1 LAGFLRRWLPADPH
15 LWIAFVAA
23 AVFLLTEILHWLPW
37 FHVSEVSEMGVL
49 IVIMI
54 SILTLVADRLKEAD
68 QSRENTERLGRVAD
82 YVSDL
87 QGVSLRTRPSTPEE
101 YESLW
106 GGFTGNYY
114 VYNPAYRV
122 DEDTGEQE
130 IVSILARRYQDP
142 RFRKAQYLF
151 LTKDVA
157 GQKDLKT
164 FCQLMTGVK
173 HHCPDVVSKIQI
185 KQMSNKAAS
194 SAPEMY
200 LGTRRGEKVCIL
212 ELKGPTLGATHGTS
226 HHYLII
232 RDKKVIEHYLV
243 DHFQL
248 AWDDAAAENVKIW
261 Q

>member
-1 LAGFLRRWLPADPH
+1 MLARWLFMKSWVLNPICTATRLRSTVFGRSRITTALGFTWFLFLDPYHKGVDLVPRLAGFLRRWLPADPH

-68 QSRENTERLGRVAD
+68 QNRENTERLGRVAD

-151 LTKDVA
+151 LTKRSEEH
-157 GQKDLKT
+157 T
-164 FCQLMTGVK
+164 
-173 HHCPDVVSKIQI
+173 S
-185 KQMSNKAAS
+185 
-194 SAPEMY
+194 
-200 LGTRRGEKVCIL
+200 
-212 ELKGPTLGATHGTS
+212 EL
-226 HHYLII
+226 
-232 RDKKVIEHYLV
+232 
-243 DHFQL
+243 Q
-248 AWDDAAAENVKIW
+248 
-261 Q
+261 